1 VNLACTTKSSDS
13 LQTEMYAMLMREN
26 NVHEMIDQNFTV
38 KNNDKRK
45 HQLNVF
51 AVVLLLVFIVFSEF

>member
-26 NVHEMIDQNFTV
+26 NVHEMIDQKFTV

>member
-26 NVHEMIDQNFTV
+26 NIHEMIDQNFTV

-45 HQLNVF
+45 YQLNVF